1 MTMNFTAAIKVP
13 SDQLQFL
20 QSVVDAPN
28 ADLCRDDVVYENSVR
43 FSDNSWAL
51 FQVISTNDPAE
62 DACWTQ
68 VVLFDERGNEMA
80 CSDVGESILGS
91 TDFLLIDGKNYT
103 VNVIAE

>member
-1 MTMNFTAAIKVP
+1 MNLIAAIKVP

-28 ADLCRDDVVYENSVR
+28 ADLCRDDVIYENSVR
-43 FSDNSWAL
+43 FYDNSWAL
-51 FQVISTNDPAE
+51 FQVIATNDPE
-62 DACWTQ
+62 QDPCWTQ